1 MRKRLQALFTC
12 FSRFLSSSSSFE
24 AAADLPRHLLVMP
37 ICIENTQ
44 HRMHDVTH
52 LLQQLLFLFIIN
64 VVSLCSITFSSSVYL
79 DCKLQ
84 CNGQQIM
91 RIATVLLTCSISFSF
106 LSSTNVVGH
115 HHLLSTTLI
124 RSGGTMQSQA
134 MGNGQLPLAS
144 CQSDSHSIR
153 LSDLVRL
160 FLLVS
165 VPPKALSPS
174 HQPRLP
180 VLLHWPSTR
189 NAFMLMGISYSL
201 NITNT
206 AVKSTTYRHLLLLL
220 IFIASCCFC

>member
-1 MRKRLQALFTC
+1 
-12 FSRFLSSSSSFE
+12 
-24 AAADLPRHLLVMP
+24 
-37 ICIENTQ
+37 
-44 HRMHDVTH
+44 
-52 LLQQLLFLFIIN
+52 
-64 VVSLCSITFSSSVYL
+64 
-79 DCKLQ
+79 
-84 CNGQQIM
+84 
-91 RIATVLLTCSISFSF
+91 
-106 LSSTNVVGH
+106 
-115 HHLLSTTLI
+115 
-124 RSGGTMQSQA
+124 MQSQA

-180 VLLHWPSTR
+180 GLLHWPSTR

-220 IFIASCCFC
+220 LIFIASMLLLPTSLDTPSFSPSAMNSLSTDCIVLTTCFSNSSSCIHTRCQQSPPAPPRSHQDCTWAVMVIKIAELLPSCSPA

>member
-1 MRKRLQALFTC
+1 MPTAQPGGSWPGLLRKRLQALFTC
-12 FSRFLSSSSSFE
+12 FSRFLSS
-24 AAADLPRHLLVMP
+24 
-37 ICIENTQ
+37 
-44 HRMHDVTH
+44 
-52 LLQQLLFLFIIN
+52 
-64 VVSLCSITFSSSVYL
+64 VSLCSITFSSSVYL
-79 DCKLQ
+79 D

-165 VPPKALSPS
+165 VPPRALSPS

-180 VLLHWPSTR
+180 GLLHWPSTR

-220 IFIASCCFC
+220 LIFIASCCYCRPPSTHPHSAHLQ